1 MNPPFPEDDM
11 EFSKYFD
18 HTLLRPDATR
28 EDIRSLID
36 EALQYD
42 FAAVCVNGC
51 HVRTVEEA
59 LAGSGI
65 RTAAVVGFPLG
76 AMSAAAKAKEARI
89 AIEDG
94 ADEIDMV
101 MNIGAAK
108 DGDWNAVGDEIRALV
123 RTCAGANHLVLLKV
137 ILETCLLNDEE
148 IVRACR
154 IAKEAGADFVK
165 TSTGF
170 SFEGATVHAVR
181 LMRQT
186 VGEGMGVKASGGIR
200 NLADAKAMLEAGA
213 SRLGCSAS
221 AAIMEEYQLE
231 ENNTGEMKP

>member
-51 HVRTVEEA
+51 HVRIVEEA

-76 AMSAAAKAKEARI
+76 AMSAAAKAKI
-89 AIEDG
+89 LSNTHNG
-94 ADEIDMV
+94 EI
-101 MNIGAAK
+101 I
-108 DGDWNAVGDEIRALV
+108 
-123 RTCAGANHLVLLKV
+123 LLHP
-137 ILETCLLNDEE
+137 
-148 IVRACR
+148 
-154 IAKEAGADFVK
+154 
-165 TSTGF
+165 TSST
-170 SFEGATVHAVR
+170 
-181 LMRQT
+181 
-186 VGEGMGVKASGGIR
+186 
-200 NLADAKAMLEAGA
+200 N
-213 SRLGCSAS
+213 
-221 AAIMEEYQLE
+221 AAILSELIKEWKSMGFRFATLDEL
-231 ENNTGEMKP
+231 KK